1 MGVSNYFCIDK
12 AKRELGYR
20 PGKQNNLTDVLDD
33 FIKRGFRKD
42 TRKTSPFI
50 RIIALSVIITC
61 IFISYF
67 STWDS
72 LGIEKATIGVILD
85 KISQWY
91 RHLRSHH
98 FNPGVFILKCMRHL
112 IWPSL
117 HQHKK
122 EFQYVEYTLYQF

>member
-20 PGKQNNLTDVLDD
+20 PRKQNDITDVLDD

-50 RIIALSVIITC
+50 RIIALSVIFTC
-61 IFISYF
+61 IFISFF

-91 RHLRSHH
+91 RHLRCY
-98 FNPGVFILKCMRHL
+98 PGVFILKFIRHF

-117 HQHKK
+117 HQHAK
-122 EFQYVEYTLYQF
+122 EFQYVEYTFYQF

>member
-20 PGKQNNLTDVLDD
+20 PGKQNDLTDVLDD

-50 RIIALSVIITC
+50 RIIVLFVIFTC

-67 STWDS
+67 STWNS

-85 KISQWY
+85 KISQ
-91 RHLRSHH
+91 
-98 FNPGVFILKCMRHL
+98 
-112 IWPSL
+112 
-117 HQHKK
+117 
-122 EFQYVEYTLYQF
+122 